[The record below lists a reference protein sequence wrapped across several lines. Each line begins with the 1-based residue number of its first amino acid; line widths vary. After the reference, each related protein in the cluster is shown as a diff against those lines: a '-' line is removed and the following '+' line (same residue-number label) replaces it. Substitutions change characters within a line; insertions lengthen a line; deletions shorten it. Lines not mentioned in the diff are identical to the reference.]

1 MEHYSDSVQNTKE
14 GKNLLVN
21 YIRMMVK
28 GTIIPLG
35 FDCVIFRCQYVAQIR
50 MPKNDSR
57 FESLIVRM
65 DGNFND
71 IHLWYCYP
79 FSVEKVMDGLTDE
92 EETYA
97 KSVDVSHNIEDLEF
111 GELKKLS
118 DVLEDEINNV
128 RNYKS

>member
-1 MEHYSDSVQNTKE
+1 MEHYSDSVQDTKE
-14 GKNLLVN
+14 GKYLLVN

-35 FDCVIFRCQYVAQIR
+35 FDCVIFCCPYVAQIR

-57 FESLIVRM
+57 FENLIVRM
-65 DGNFND
+65 DRNCND

-128 RNYKS
+128 KKL